1 MNLSTKHS
9 EQKSSLC
16 IGSVRPFY
24 MAAIYFP
31 KNCSSAAVLISALS
45 SHSVRLQKRC
55 EVKTG
60 QKQPK
65 NIGHAAEK
73 QFWKG
78 LTDLEI
84 LLAGHKCTV

>member
-1 MNLSTKHS
+1 VNKKAVYVLALSGQAVFFYKAAG
-9 EQKSSLC
+9 SLRSDC
-16 IGSVRPFY
+16 VL
-24 MAAIYFP
+24 AAEFGR
-31 KNCSSAAVLISALS
+31 ALS
-45 SHSVRLQKRC
+45 SHSVQLRKRC
-55 EVKTG
+55 EVETG